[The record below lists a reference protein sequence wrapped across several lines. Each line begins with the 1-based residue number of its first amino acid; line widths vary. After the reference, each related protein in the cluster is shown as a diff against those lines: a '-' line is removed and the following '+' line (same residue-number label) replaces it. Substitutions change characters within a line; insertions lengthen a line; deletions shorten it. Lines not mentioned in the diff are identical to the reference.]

1 MNRFKIKKMLMTDT
15 AYIEMK
21 GLKPCDIVKYST
33 GEDLIIADIITDF
46 LSVNYREIKTIN
58 EINLAFFERK
68 YFTNLWFFDYNNQV
82 PKEIKKPLLDY
93 VLRYGIADKVI
104 HIH

>member
-33 GEDLIIADIITDF
+33 GEDLIIAEAI
-46 LSVNYREIKTIN
+46 VAE
-58 EINLAFFERK
+58 
-68 YFTNLWFFDYNNQV
+68 
-82 PKEIKKPLLDY
+82 
-93 VLRYGIADKVI
+93 
-104 HIH
+104 